1 MVSMVSTTSMTNWRS
16 IAIGIVT
23 LWVGAG
29 MAGLHSS
36 SPGRSAAGAPA
47 FEQAQSRV
55 FELRTYTANPGK
67 FEAMKNRFRDHILPL
82 FKKHNL
88 TVVGFWSPA
97 DAPASENTLIYI
109 LAHES
114 REAAKKNWAAFSA
127 DPVRKQVWADTEKDG
142 PINMK
147 VESVFMN
154 PTDFSPIK

>member
-1 MVSMVSTTSMTNWRS
+1 MVDMTKWRA
-16 IAIGIVT
+16 IAMGIVT
-23 LWVGAG
+23 VWVGAG
-29 MAGLHSS
+29 MAGVHSS
-36 SPGRSAAGAPA
+36 SVERSAPGVGAV
-47 FEQAQSRV
+47 EQAQSRV

-67 FEAMKNRFRDHILPL
+67 FEAMKNRFRDHIIPL

-88 TVVGFWSPA
+88 TVIGFWTAA
-97 DAPASENTLIYI
+97 DAPLSENTLVYV

-114 REAAKKNWAAFSA
+114 REAAKKNWAAFMA

-147 VESVFMN
+147 VESVYMN

>member
-1 MVSMVSTTSMTNWRS
+1 MTKWRS

-23 LWVGAG
+23 VWVGAG
-29 MAGLHSS
+29 LAGLQ
-36 SPGRSAAGAPA
+36 SATTAAPA
-47 FEQAQSRV
+47 AVQASTRV
-55 FELRTYTANPGK
+55 FELRTYTANAGK
-67 FEAMKNRFRDHILPL
+67 FDAMKTRFREHILPL

-88 TVVGFWSPA
+88 TVVGFWTPA
-97 DAPASENTLIYI
+97 DPPLSENTLIYI

-147 VESVFMN
+147 VESVYMN

>member
-1 MVSMVSTTSMTNWRS
+1 MTSWRW
-16 IAIGIVT
+16 IAAGIV
-23 LWVGAG
+23 VGCVSVV
-29 MAGLHSS
+29 GLP
-36 SPGRSAAGAPA
+36 PGDRATVSA
-47 FEQAQSRV
+47 QTSTRV

-67 FEAMKNRFRDHILPL
+67 FEAMKTRFRDHIIPL

-88 TVVGFWSPA
+88 TVVGFWTPA

-109 LAHES
+109 LAHDS

>member
-1 MVSMVSTTSMTNWRS
+1 MTNWRS
-16 IAIGIVT
+16 IAVGIVT
-23 LWVGAG
+23 VWVGAG
-29 MAGLHSS
+29 LAGLQ
-36 SPGRSAAGAPA
+36 SATTAAPA
-47 FEQAQSRV
+47 AVQASTRV
-55 FELRTYTANPGK
+55 FELRTYTANAGK
-67 FEAMKNRFRDHILPL
+67 FDAMKARFREHILPL

-88 TVVGFWSPA
+88 TVVGFWTPA
-97 DAPASENTLIYI
+97 DPPLSENTLIYI

-147 VESVFMN
+147 VESVYMN

>member
-1 MVSMVSTTSMTNWRS
+1 MTKWRS
-16 IAIGIVT
+16 LAIGIVT
-23 LWVGAG
+23 VWVGAG

-36 SPGRSAAGAPA
+36 TSAAGAPA
-47 FEQAQSRV
+47 VEQAQSRV

>member
-1 MVSMVSTTSMTNWRS
+1 MTKWRS

-23 LWVGAG
+23 VWVGAG

-36 SPGRSAAGAPA
+36 TNDPGAPA
-47 FEQAQSRV
+47 VEQAQSRV

-97 DAPASENTLIYI
+97 DGPASENMLIYV

-147 VESVFMN
+147 VESVYMN

>member
-1 MVSMVSTTSMTNWRS
+1 MTSWQW
-16 IAIGIVT
+16 IAAGIVVGC
-23 LWVGAG
+23 VGAG
-29 MAGLHSS
+29 VAGL
-36 SPGRSAAGAPA
+36 PPVNRATVSA
-47 FEQAQSRV
+47 QTSTRV

-67 FEAMKNRFRDHILPL
+67 FEAMKARFRDHIIPL

-88 TVVGFWSPA
+88 TVVGFWTHA
-97 DAPASENTLIYI
+97 DPPTAENTLVYI

-147 VESVFMN
+147 VESVYLN
-154 PTDFSPIK
+154 PTDFSPVK